1 MKKFFI
7 EPDIQRLKLNLNE
20 NIASS
25 SGCELP
31 NFDYIN
37 FNGITMQDGESYLT
51 FMMLYI
57 PMLQNRDVAGTLNL
71 LKTPQWA
78 KCIQIL
84 QVFHD
89 S

>member
-25 SGCELP
+25 SGCQLPDHQYKEILGGRVEGGSYAEFGALYVQYLAAGKVKEL
-31 NFDYIN
+31 N
-37 FNGITMQDGESYLT
+37 ELLT
-51 FMMLYI
+51 ISEFANCMSWVKIY
-57 PMLQNRDVAGTLNL
+57 
-71 LKTPQWA
+71 
-78 KCIQIL
+78 
-84 QVFHD
+84 HD